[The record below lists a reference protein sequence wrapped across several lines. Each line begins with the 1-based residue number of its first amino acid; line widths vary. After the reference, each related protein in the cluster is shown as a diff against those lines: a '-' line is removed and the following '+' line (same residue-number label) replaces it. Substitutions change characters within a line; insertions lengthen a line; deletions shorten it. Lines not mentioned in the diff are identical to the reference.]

1 MKQNIKIILASG
13 SPRRRELLEQ
23 EGLEF
28 SILVSD
34 VDESTDITEPDKV
47 VEELSR
53 RKCIAS
59 VKEYIKTTGNKED
72 VLVVSADTVVALD
85 GRVIG
90 KPKDEKEAL
99 DILMSL
105 SGKTHD
111 VYTGVCCIYISGDSN
126 EEVIAFT
133 ERTGVKMYSFDEVEA
148 IDYIK
153 TGEPMDKA
161 GAYGIQGIGARL
173 VERIEGD
180 YNNVVGFPLA
190 EFIRSGIGRFFTFE

>member
-111 VYTGVCCIYISGDSN
+111 V
-126 EEVIAFT
+126 
-133 ERTGVKMYSFDEVEA
+133 
-148 IDYIK
+148 
-153 TGEPMDKA
+153 
-161 GAYGIQGIGARL
+161 
-173 VERIEGD
+173 
-180 YNNVVGFPLA
+180 
-190 EFIRSGIGRFFTFE
+190 